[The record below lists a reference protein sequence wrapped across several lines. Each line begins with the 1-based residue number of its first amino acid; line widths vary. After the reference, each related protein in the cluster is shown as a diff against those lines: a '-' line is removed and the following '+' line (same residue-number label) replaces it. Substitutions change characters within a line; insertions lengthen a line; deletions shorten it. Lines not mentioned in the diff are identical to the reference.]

1 MGDKVNGMNS
11 LSPTA
16 SYSGTRPQLGMAAP
30 NPIGLEAPAV
40 APQCVLVI
48 DDTASV
54 RELLGD
60 ILQAEGYRL
69 EFAASGAAGLGLA
82 AAVEP
87 DVILLDVMMP
97 GMDGFEVCHRLRADP
112 ELAGVPVIM
121 ITALDDRESRRRAI
135 TEMVDEFITKPF
147 DATELR
153 MRIRSLMRLNR
164 YRQIVEQRRQLEE
177 TLNGV
182 VHLLAEVLAIADPQA
197 GRFAEQ
203 LQQVAGALADTLG
216 PDNASEIKLA
226 ALLSNIGEMTLPSRV
241 IAAKRSPSGLSDT
254 ERELW
259 SRIPAAGHA
268 LLRHIPN
275 FSAVAR
281 AVLYQQK
288 RFDGSGFPADAVR
301 GAALPLGACVLKFA
315 SDLLELELKG
325 TPRAAALD
333 ALRLRLGWYD
343 PRVVGAAE
351 LLWAVAPEVARVKQP
366 QRYRF
371 AAVVQDLRQGQ
382 ILMGDVV
389 TAEGTLLVSAGKAL
403 TEAVVE
409 RIRNFAHLVGVRE
422 PIEIESHLPKA
433 A

>member
-1 MGDKVNGMNS
+1 MNS
-11 LSPTA
+11 ISPSPKLADT
-16 SYSGTRPQLGMAAP
+16 GLHPTLAAP
-30 NPIGLEAPAV
+30 NASVAQAPA
-40 APQCVLVI
+40 ATPQCVLVI
-48 DDTASV
+48 DDNERV
-54 RELLGD
+54 RELLES

-97 GMDGFEVCHRLRADP
+97 GMDGFEVCHQLRADP
-112 ELAGVPVIM
+112 ELASVPVIM
-121 ITALDDRESRRRAI
+121 ITALDDSDSRRRAI

-164 YRQIVEQRRQLEE
+164 YRQMVEQRRQLEQ
-177 TLNGV
+177 TLDGV
-182 VHLLAEVLAIADPQA
+182 VHLLAEVLAIADPAA
-197 GRFAEQ
+197 GRFAERLRQ
-203 LQQVAGALADTLG
+203 AAGALADTLA
-216 PDNASEIKLA
+216 PETASEIKLA
-226 ALLSNIGEMTLPSRV
+226 ALLASIGEMTLPARV
-241 IAAKRSPSGLSDT
+241 IAAKRSSSGLSDT
-254 ERELW
+254 ERQLW
-259 SRIPAAGHA
+259 SRIPVAGHA

-275 FSAVAR
+275 FSGVAR
-281 AVLYQQK
+281 NVLYQQK
-288 RFDGSGFPADAVR
+288 RFDGSGFPEDAVR
-301 GAALPLGACVLKFA
+301 GEAVPLGARVLKF
-315 SDLLELELKG
+315 SHDLLELEAQG
-325 TPRAAALD
+325 TPRPAALE
-333 ALRLRLGWYD
+333 ALGRRTGWYD
-343 PRVVGAAE
+343 PRVVEAAAR
-351 LLWAVAPEVARVKQP
+351 LWAVVPDVAQVKQP

-382 ILMGDVV
+382 ILLSDIV
-389 TAEGTLLVSAGKAL
+389 TAEGTLLVAAGKSL